1 MLDTLIT
8 SKTRVRVLIKFFS
21 NPDTTA
27 YLREIAEEFGES
39 TNSVRVEL
47 NRLAE
52 ASLLVSKP
60 NGRTISYQANKKHPL
75 FPEVHRI
82 VSKFLGLDQLA
93 LSIIE
98 RLGTMKLAFVT
109 GDYARGLDTGIID
122 LVVVGD
128 VDTLL
133 LNSVSKK
140 IERNIKRKIRPL
152 ILSESEYELLK
163 GKGQFENPLILYS

>member
-1 MLDTLIT
+1 MLETLIT
-8 SKTRVRVLIKFFS
+8 SKTRIRVLVKFFS
-21 NPDTTA
+21 NPETTS

-52 ASLLVSKP
+52 AGLLVSRP
-60 NGRTISYQANKKHPL
+60 NGRTISYQANQQHPL
-75 FPEVHRI
+75 FPEVHQI

-98 RLGTMKLAFVT
+98 RLGSMKLAFVT

-122 LVVVGD
+122 LVIVGD
-128 VDTLL
+128 VDSVLL
-133 LNSVSKK
+133 ASLSKK
-140 IERNIKRKIRPL
+140 IERKIQRKIRPL
-152 ILSESEYELLK
+152 ILSEPEYEQLK
-163 GKGQFENPLILYS
+163 DKGQFENPLILYS